1 MTSDLDP
8 QHSLASSRLVG
19 LPAPRMRLPWITY
32 EDKDR
37 REMLGPNAYTS
48 LAELALK
55 HPLIVYF
62 YAVVGQSD
70 PAADTL
76 CNVFRD
82 RDYTFLDMGLKT
94 VGISTQ
100 TPLEQL
106 EMASADLLPPHHLS
120 DERLDL
126 ADDLDLPTKDVDG
139 RDYYEPLIMVISNQR
154 IEKVFFPVRSP
165 RAEITQVISW
175 AARNVER
182 LAASSQSRRRDT
194 TPE

>member
-8 QHSLASSRLVG
+8 QHGLASRLVG

-62 YAVVGQSD
+62 YPIVGQSG

-76 CNVFRD
+76 CNVFRN
-82 RDYTFLDMGLKT
+82 RDYTFIDMGLKT

-106 EMASADLLPPHHLS
+106 EMASADLLPPYHLS

-126 ADDLDLPTKDVDG
+126 ADDLGLPTKDVDG
-139 RDYYEPLIMVISNQR
+139 RDHYEPLIMVISNR
-154 IEKVFFPVRSP
+154 HIVKVFFPMLSP

-175 AARNVER
+175 AARNIER
-182 LAASSQSRRRDT
+182 SASGSDRCRRDAT
-194 TPE
+194 TE